1 MPADR
6 VITSGNFTFTQ
17 TSIEGVIIVDVKAY
31 GDDRG
36 YFMETYK
43 RPDFVAGG
51 IDVDFVQDNQ
61 SSSTKGVLRGLHFQ
75 INHPQSKLVR
85 VVSGEV
91 FDVCVDL
98 REGSPTYGQWEG
110 VILSA
115 ENKRQFYIP
124 RGFGHGFVTLT
135 DDVDFCY
142 KADNLYDHPS
152 DRSIRFDD
160 PAIDVD
166 WGVTDPILSD
176 KDKNAPLLADS
187 DCNFVYGKDE

>member
-1 MPADR
+1 MKILDTKIPE
-6 VITSGNFTFTQ
+6 VKI
-17 TSIEGVIIVDVKAY
+17 IEPDVF
-31 GDDRG
+31 GDHRG
-36 YFMETYK
+36 WFMETWSQPKYESLHFA
-43 RPDFVAGG
+43 PM
-51 IDVDFVQDNQ
+51 QDNE
-61 SSSTKGVLRGLHFQ
+61 SFTAKKGTLRGIHSQ
-75 INHPQSKLVR
+75 
-85 VVSGEV
+85 
-91 FDVCVDL
+91 
-98 REGSPTYGQWEG
+98 
-110 VILSA
+110 
-115 ENKRQFYIP
+115 NKRQFYIP

-187 DCNFVYGKDE
+187 DCNFVYGKGE

>member
-1 MPADR
+1 MKILDTKIPE
-6 VITSGNFTFTQ
+6 VKI
-17 TSIEGVIIVDVKAY
+17 IEPDVF
-31 GDDRG
+31 GDHRG
-36 YFMETYK
+36 WFMETWSQPKYESLHFA
-43 RPDFVAGG
+43 PM
-51 IDVDFVQDNQ
+51 QDNE
-61 SSSTKGVLRGLHFQ
+61 SFTAKKGTLR
-75 INHPQSKLVR
+75 K
-85 VVSGEV
+85 
-91 FDVCVDL
+91 
-98 REGSPTYGQWEG
+98 GSPTYLQWVSVE
-110 VILSA
+110 LSA

-160 PAIDVD
+160 PAIGVD

-187 DCNFVYGKDE
+187 DCNFVYGKGE

>member
-1 MPADR
+1 MAAGDT
-6 VITSGNFTFTQ
+6 ITSGNFTFTQ

-98 REGSPTYGQWEG
+98 REGSPTYGQWES

-115 ENKRQFYIP
+115 ENKRQFFVP
-124 RGFGHGFVTLT
+124 RGFATAFSCSRIRRSSCYQSGD
-135 DDVDFCY
+135 DDV
-142 KADNLYDHPS
+142 PS
-152 DRSIRFDD
+152 QRMRAATCSTIL
-160 PAIDVD
+160 PSACEWPQVD
-166 WGVTDPILSD
+166 
-176 KDKNAPLLADS
+176 
-187 DCNFVYGKDE
+187 C